1 MVLQLKV
8 EITMVKATTSAT
20 IAISITSLFVDIH
33 LPVVGIDVTTGSLVV
48 GIIKDGP
55 LARSDNY
62 NSQHYSHSHNHSRS
76 FNHTHNR
83 NLTLSQ
89 S

>member
-8 EITMVKATTSAT
+8 EITMVKTTTSAT
-20 IAISITSLFVDIH
+20 IAISITSLFVNIH
-33 LPVVGIDVTTGSLVV
+33 LPVVGIDVTAGFCVA

-55 LARSDNY
+55 SARSDNY

-76 FNHTHNR
+76 FISHT
-83 NLTLSQ
+83 
-89 S
+89 

>member
-20 IAISITSLFVDIH
+20 IAISTSLFVDIH

-76 FNHTHNR
+76 FNHIRNR